1 MTPTLL
7 GRWQTRILLT
17 LTVGVVLTL
26 PFWLFVNVDAFTIL
40 FSLLFWGLLWDCLY
54 TLMQKFRWD
63 RDWPAAYQVAA
74 GVWEAFF
81 LLLIISTVGTVWHIY
96 RRRFF
101 LFVLVCSS
109 LFNCLARHI
118 FSLSGVDE
126 TAVSSMA
133 LSRRAVALN
142 VLSPPDQVLKSI
154 FRR

>member
-17 LTVGVVLTL
+17 LTVGVILTL
-26 PFWLFVNVDAFTIL
+26 PFWWFINVDAFTIL

-81 LLLIISTVGTVWHIY
+81 LLLLISTVGLFGIFIDDGFFSLFWFVVHYSTVWLGM
-96 RRRFF
+96 F
-101 LFVLVCSS
+101 LAS
-109 LFNCLARHI
+109 
-118 FSLSGVDE
+118 
-126 TAVSSMA
+126 
-133 LSRRAVALN
+133 
-142 VLSPPDQVLKSI
+142 QVLMRLFFPQWR
-154 FRR
+154 FRGGRWL